1 MPQANNSANAQLLKL
16 EKLCNRII
24 RKSLKNNTLQYTVQI
39 SRSSEAPNGLKYSS
53 FISSPNK
60 GVQPIIFSFD
70 SYELL
75 EAALKQAEKDYNP
88 KMVEI
93 AFHEDRINTYEAQ
106 RKQHQDRIDQ
116 LNDPNYTEDVD
127 PDADLDIEMEE
138 V

>member
-1 MPQANNSANAQLLKL
+1 MQLAKL
-16 EKLCNRII
+16 EKLVQRII

-53 FISSPNK
+53 YISSPSK

-70 SYELL
+70 TYELL

-88 KMVEI
+88 KTVEI
-93 AFHEDRINTYEAQ
+93 AFHEDRINTYDAMK
-106 RKQHQDRIDQ
+106 KQHQDRVDQ
-116 LNDPNYTEDVD
+116 LNDPNFVEDED
-127 PDADLDIEMEE
+127 PDADLDIPMEE